1 MSDGKQQDTGKATRR
16 DFIKRCGVSAALIT
30 GGYEILSVF
39 FKSGAEAQSWDS
51 PCKSATCALCGGSC
65 QTCTGCTKSC
75 TSGCTS
81 CTGCTTSCTSG
92 CTSGC
97 TSSCTSGCTSS
108 CVSCTQVTSR

>member
-1 MSDGKQQDTGKATRR
+1 MSDEKKKCMGKATRR

-39 FKSGAEAQSWDS
+39 FKGDAEAVNWDS
-51 PCKSATCALCGGSC
+51 GGCKSATCAYCGGSC

-81 CTGCTTSCTSG
+81 SCTSG

-97 TSSCTSGCTSS
+97 TASCTSGCTSS

>member
-1 MSDGKQQDTGKATRR
+1 MSDEKKEDMGKATRR
-16 DFIKRCGVSAALIT
+16 DFIKRCGVSAALIS

-51 PCKSATCALCGGSC
+51 PCKSATCAYCGGSC
-65 QTCTGCTKSC
+65 QTCTGCTK
-75 TSGCTS
+75 
-81 CTGCTTSCTSG
+81 SCTSG